1 MLILT
6 SMKEQRK
13 TLLSLFDITMI
24 VIGLVIGL
32 GIFRT
37 ASDSAKAAITPGVF
51 FMAWLFGGVVALC
64 GALTY
69 AEIGSRYPVTGGYY
83 RIFAAAYHPSLA
95 FGINCIILISNA
107 ASLAGVALIGS
118 EYLGEILFDASPG
131 DLTRSFMAMGAILL
145 FYVINLMGL
154 RISSNT
160 QNVLMLVKIGML
172 VLIISALF
180 FPEKFAVASLPV
192 SEQSHT
198 LGEYVRSFGLAL
210 VAVCF
215 TYGGYQ
221 QTINFGE
228 EVRDPRRNLPRGIF
242 MGILI
247 IILLYLL
254 VSFAYYQVIGFEGLK
269 TSRGIAAIVAERI
282 FGRVGKYAFSIL
294 LFIAVLA
301 YVNVI
306 LLSNP
311 RVMYAMSE
319 DGILP
324 RIFQRKDSKKGVLT
338 VSLTVY
344 ALLSIATLFFLDTFD
359 KILGFTIFLDSI
371 GMAFSAAT
379 IFILRK
385 RMKGVDESN
394 IYTIRR
400 VNIAPVLFIA
410 TYAFVALSIAYDNPG
425 IALTGIAVL
434 GGFMLL
440 YFLAIG
446 KKNQAKH

>member
-1 MLILT
+1 MY
-6 SMKEQRK
+6 MKEQRSAK
-13 TLLSLFDITMI
+13 SLLSLFDITMI

-37 ASDSAKAAITPGVF
+37 AADSAKAAITPQVF
-51 FMAWLFGGVVALC
+51 FLAWLFGGVVALC

-83 RIFAAAYHPSLA
+83 KVFATAYHPSVA

-107 ASLAGVALIGS
+107 ASLAAVALIGS
-118 EYLGEILFDASPG
+118 EYLAEVMFSTPPS
-131 DLTRSFMAMGAILL
+131 DLVKSFIAMGAILL
-145 FYVINLMGL
+145 FYMINLMGL
-154 RISSNT
+154 KVSART
-160 QNVLMLVKIGML
+160 QNILMLVKIGMI
-172 VLIISALF
+172 VLLISALF
-180 FPEKFAVASLPV
+180 FPAKHAAVASFV
-192 SEQSHT
+192 QTKSFST
-198 LGEYVRSFGLAL
+198 IDYIRSFGLAL
-210 VAVCF
+210 IAVCF

-228 EVRDPRRNLPRGIF
+228 EIKDPRRNMPRGIF
-242 MGILI
+242 IGILVI
-247 IILLYLL
+247 IGLYLL
-254 VSFAYYQVIGFEGLK
+254 VSYSYFKVIGFEDLK
-269 TSRGIAAIVAERI
+269 TSKGIAAIVSERI
-282 FGRVGKYAFSIL
+282 FGPAGKYAFSIL

-324 RIFQRKDSKKGVLT
+324 GVFKTKDGKKGVLT

-344 ALLSIATLFFLDTFD
+344 ALLSIGTLFFLDTFD
-359 KILGFTIFLDSI
+359 KILGFTIFLDCI

-385 RMKGVDESN
+385 RMKGQDDSQ
-394 IYTIRR
+394 IYKL
-400 VNIAPVLFIA
+400 PLYPLMPLLFIA
-410 TYAFVALSIAYDNPG
+410 TYIFVAISIAWDQPYT
-425 IALTGIAVL
+425 ALTGILVL
-434 GGFMLL
+434 TAFIGL
-440 YFLAIG
+440 YFITARFRNTKTIE
-446 KKNQAKH
+446 